1 MSLICRA
8 GLTALM
14 VVGSVAAPAEAGII
28 RFVVTSVERPTFEGT
43 SFGTV
48 GQYEK
53 LRGRAF
59 GEVDPNDPRNAIITD
74 IKFAPRNARGMVEYS
89 MDVLILKP
97 IDLPRGNGQLLYHMN
112 NRGNLQF
119 LFSLNNGGLGNNPTT
134 AADAGN
140 GFLMRYGYTIVSS
153 GWDASVAPGASL
165 PLTIT
170 VPVAR
175 NPDGSAIVGPS
186 LDEFVVDTATMMTGP
201 LTYVAASTDQ
211 GQATLTVREHYTDPL
226 VTIPSTGWAY
236 TSAAG
241 TAIRLLP
248 AGTAFLQ
255 GRLYEFTYPAKDPI
269 VAGLGFAATRDL
281 GSFLRNAVSDGDG
294 NPNPLAGSVR
304 TVYTHC
310 LSLPCRMMRDFIHLG
325 FNESERG
332 DRVIDGVINWG
343 AGASGA
349 FVNFRFAQ
357 PGRGPSQR
365 ISRWYPV
372 RQFPFANQTIGD
384 TVTGQTGGR
393 LERCTATGTCPK
405 IFEINSAND
414 YWTKVASALTTD
426 TLGNDLKDAPGARSY
441 LLASLP
447 HMAASG
453 LASCVY
459 PRNPLLPS
467 AFLRAMLVAL
477 DEWATND
484 KRPPESDVP
493 RVANGT
499 ALPSLSQADQGFPN
513 IPGVLYDGLMSTGDL
528 FDFGPFLD
536 DGVVTRW
543 GQPWSTPY
551 PAFVPKTDADGNDIA
566 GIRLPDVEVPLAT
579 YAGWNRRAANLGFP
593 DLCDLFGMKVDFA
606 QTQSERLAA
615 GDPRLSIEERY
626 ETHVSYVNKVT
637 AAALKLRAHG
647 LLLDEDV
654 ARYVAAAEASDVG
667 K

>member
-1 MSLICRA
+1 MSFICRA
-8 GLTALM
+8 GLIALM
-14 VVGSVAAPAEAGII
+14 VVGSVAARAEAEIV
-28 RFVVTSVERPTFEGT
+28 RFVVTSVERPTFEGM
-43 SFGTV
+43 SFGSV

-74 IKFAPRNARGMVEYS
+74 IEFAPRNARGMVEYS

-97 IDLPRGNGQLLYHMN
+97 IDLSRGNGQLLYHMN

-153 GWDASVAPGASL
+153 GWDAGVAPSASL

-170 VPVAR
+170 VPVAK

-186 LDEFVVDTATMMTGP
+186 LEEFVVDTAAMMTGP
-201 LTYVAASTDQ
+201 LTYAAANTDQ
-211 GQATLTVREHYTDPL
+211 GQATLTVREHYTDPS

-236 TSAAG
+236 ISAAG

-248 AGTAFLQ
+248 VGTAFQQ

-281 GSFLRNAVSDGDG
+281 GAFLRDAVSDDDG

-304 TVYTHC
+304 AVYTHC
-310 LSLPCRMMRDFIHLG
+310 LSLPCRMMRDFVHLG
-325 FNESERG
+325 FNESEPG
-332 DRVIDGVINWG
+332 HRVIDGVLNWG
-343 AGASGA
+343 AGASSA

-372 RQFPFANQTIGD
+372 RQFPFANQTLTD
-384 TVTGQTGGR
+384 TVTGETGGR

-426 TLGNDLKDAPGARSY
+426 TVGNDLRDAPAYGGQRARQLRLSAESACSKRHPPGDAHRARQVGY
-441 LLASLP
+441 ERQ
-447 HMAASG
+447 AA
-453 LASCVY
+453 
-459 PRNPLLPS
+459 
-467 AFLRAMLVAL
+467 
-477 DEWATND
+477 
-484 KRPPESDVP
+484 
-493 RVANGT
+493 
-499 ALPSLSQADQGFPN
+499 
-513 IPGVLYDGLMSTGDL
+513 PG
-528 FDFGPFLD
+528 
-536 DGVVTRW
+536 
-543 GQPWSTPY
+543 
-551 PAFVPKTDADGNDIA
+551 K
-566 GIRLPDVEVPLAT
+566 
-579 YAGWNRRAANLGFP
+579 RRAACGQRYR
-593 DLCDLFGMKVDFA
+593 GAV
-606 QTQSERLAA
+606 TVTSR
-615 GDPRLSIEERY
+615 PRLPECPGR
-626 ETHVSYVNKVT
+626 
-637 AAALKLRAHG
+637 AL
-647 LLLDEDV
+647 
-654 ARYVAAAEASDVG
+654 
-667 K
+667 